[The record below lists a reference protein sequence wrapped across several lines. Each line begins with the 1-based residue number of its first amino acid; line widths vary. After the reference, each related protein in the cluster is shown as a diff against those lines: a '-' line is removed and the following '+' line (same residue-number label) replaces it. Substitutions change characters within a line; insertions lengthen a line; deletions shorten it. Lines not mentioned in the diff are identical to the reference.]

1 MALSPNAPDYI
12 SEVRGIIGDVREN
25 YLKKQQL
32 FQQNEQAK
40 AQVALGYAQLA
51 AQRNNAA
58 LEAEYK
64 DRLLEQNAIQE
75 EAKNDALIKKAELD
89 SRKDQYAAY
98 KDLAAQNLNQKKYE
112 LDLDKE
118 VRDARKEA
126 DDMARK
132 KAAGARMAE
141 FSALAARKDY
151 GGMNKWFE
159 NAKQDSF
166 DLIDFQ
172 NLTNQAFAISK
183 GIEESSNLQL
193 VKNAEPELNK
203 FHTQAAELQANM
215 ENLSPLERNNAIA
228 DISKQASMFKT
239 QLRDKTTTDALDV
252 TLASINNMKKA
263 VEEKA
268 QIRDVDN
275 FMADGDDQRIAAI
288 SPTIQKKYDDLIAR
302 NPTDE
307 EQSTKTFQREKRLL
321 YLDYNQAKSAMELT
335 RRAKQLADIEAA
347 QMSNPD
353 FTIVGEDGVKKPKF
367 PAPDLTPSYNNGTL
381 DRNNNITPEILAEIK
396 AYENKLRI
404 PGVAKEQRDPTA
416 QLMEGFANMKRIE
429 KGEKPLSTGAGA
441 PATADTSKMTFS
453 NTWALNPPV
462 TKTEGMP
469 VSGVKPTTT
478 QAPTPATPEA
488 PATDTTDYRKNSALF
503 DEVERQ
509 IKAGNKT
516 YIQDGKPTSINLI
529 TLRNRI
535 KSRMGSKITG
545 TFNPPPAGMVNDSL
559 TPSVAPQEP
568 TGEVTE

>member
-12 SEVRGIIGDVREN
+12 SQVRGIIGDVREN

-40 AQVALGYAQLA
+40 AQTALGYAQLA
-51 AQRNNAA
+51 AQRDNAA
-58 LEAEYK
+58 LDAEYK
-64 DRLLEQNAIQE
+64 NRVLEQNALQD
-75 EAKNDALIKKAELD
+75 EAKNDALLKKAEID
-89 SRKDQYAAY
+89 SRKEQYAAY
-98 KDLAAQNLNQKKYE
+98 KDLAAQSLNQKKYE

-151 GGMNKWFE
+151 DGMNKWFE

-183 GIEESSNLQL
+183 GIEESSNLQM

-203 FHTQAAELQANM
+203 FHTQASELQANM
-215 ENLSPLERNNAIA
+215 ENLSPIERNNAIA

-307 EQSTKTFQREKRLL
+307 EQATKTFQREKRLL

-353 FTIVGEDGVKKPKF
+353 FTIVGEDGVKRPKF

-416 QLMEGFANMKRIE
+416 QLMESFANMKRIE

-441 PATADTSKMTFS
+441 PATADTAKMTFS

-488 PATDTTDYRKNSALF
+488 PATDTSDYRKNAALLN
-503 DEVERQ
+503 EVDKQ

-516 YIQDGKPTSINLI
+516 YIQDGKPTNINLS

-535 KSRMGSKITG
+535 QSRMGSKVIG
-545 TFNPPPAGMVNDSL
+545 TFNPPPAGMINDFL
-559 TPSVAPQEP
+559 TPSLAPQQP
-568 TGEVTE
+568 AGEVTE